1 MTEGSKRM
9 MKDHPWP
16 GPSHDLPDSLFHLRP
31 VAMDGTFLASGLIL
45 AETASVQAAM
55 GIVQQLPAAGAQFG
69 MSFALPAIEAYHL
82 LHYRLFF
89 LYVSASHRYR
99 YNSFPFLVAHA
110 FLRA

>member
-9 MKDHPWP
+9 MEDHPWP

-45 AETASVQAAM
+45 AETASVQTAM
-55 GIVQQLPAAGAQFG
+55 GIVQQQFG

-82 LHYRLFF
+82 LHHRLFF
-89 LYVSASHRYR
+89 LYVSAHRYR